1 MIVLKDA
8 SWERIHLNLT
18 LATDEEAER
27 IRSLRFYLVAL
38 SGRVEA
44 EFRHAVIDEN
54 AVRLSLNVTNNGLN
68 RCIES
73 GTYRI
78 LASDGDGEPTAV
90 LFPAPFILDFTEFCL
105 TARG

>member
-1 MIVLKDA
+1 MIYLKDA

-18 LATDEEAER
+18 VTTGEEAER

-44 EFRHAVIDEN
+44 EFRLANIDGDV
-54 AVRLSLNVTNNGLN
+54 VRLSLNVTNNGLN

-78 LASDGDGEPTAV
+78 LASDGSGEPTAV
-90 LFPAPFILDFTEFCL
+90 LFDGSFEIGRAHV
-105 TARG
+105 